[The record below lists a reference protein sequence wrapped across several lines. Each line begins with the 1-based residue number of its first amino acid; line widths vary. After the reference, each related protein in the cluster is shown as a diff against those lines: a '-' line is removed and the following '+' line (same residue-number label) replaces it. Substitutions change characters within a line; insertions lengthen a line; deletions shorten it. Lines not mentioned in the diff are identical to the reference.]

1 MFTTTARIT
10 RRALAGFA
18 ILLPLL
24 LLVTALAAG
33 VCGQTWATLSSSPLL
48 VTVSGPTPA
57 APAVPASAAPAETPA
72 VAPAAVCGSDTA
84 CALWAQQHSQTAD
97 PLVDDR
103 GEPFCLPGASLY
115 DTETPAVGDEGV
127 VCTPDTQPSS
137 QAVSQPTEDSPT
149 FDCRLDGDLQCG
161 TGVAG
166 GPIWK
171 TLPDGSFDMSCPGD
185 GDPIINGAGVPVCSY
200 GQST

>member
-57 APAVPASAAPAETPA
+57 APAETPA
-72 VAPAAVCGSDTA
+72 VAPAEVCGSDSD
-84 CALWAQQHSQTAD
+84 CAAWALEHSQAAD

-137 QAVSQPTEDSPT
+137 QAVSQPAEDSPS
-149 FDCRLDGDLQCG
+149 FDCSTMGNLQCG

-166 GPIWK
+166 GPIMVP
-171 TLPDGSFDMSCPGD
+171 LPDGSFDMSCPGD